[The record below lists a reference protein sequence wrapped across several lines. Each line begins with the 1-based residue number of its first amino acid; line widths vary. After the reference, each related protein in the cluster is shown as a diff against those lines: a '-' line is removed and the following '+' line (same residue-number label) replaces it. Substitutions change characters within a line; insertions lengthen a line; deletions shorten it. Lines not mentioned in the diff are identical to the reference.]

1 MDRILLRITL
11 LQSIINMKN
20 QLLPILF
27 IMISLLGCN
36 NSGNKSNEQILKE
49 PEAVKENQQEVFETT
64 AASCY
69 LFTTDRDT
77 VSLKLNPPL
86 NGKVTGDLSYF
97 FYEKDG
103 NVGQIEGEIHGDT
116 LFADYTFR
124 SEGLSSVR
132 EVAFLLGE
140 DQVKEGYGDVEEQDG
155 KMVFR
160 HRDSLDFSNGLVM
173 PKVPCEQLE

>member
-20 QLLPILF
+20 QLLPTLF

-36 NSGNKSNEQILKE
+36 NSGNKNNEQILKE
-49 PEAVKENQQEVFETT
+49 PEAVKENQHKGWGTGS
-64 AASCY
+64 SCFLY
-69 LFTTDRDT
+69 ATDRDT
-77 VSLKLNPPL
+77 VFLQLNPPL
-86 NGKVTGDLSYF
+86 NGKVIGDLSYF

-116 LFADYTFR
+116 LFADYIFL
-124 SEGLSSVR
+124 SEGLTSVR

-160 HRDSLDFSNGLVM
+160 HRDSLDFSNGLAM